1 MGIAPQ
7 AITTKGEVNMGL
19 EKLNPFR
26 TKSYGGNAWEGRTGG
41 EKIKKN
47 NETQA
52 ALNEVKACSKCK
64 KGGIGYELC
73 KKHKK
78 PKFVK
83 AIGKAF

>member
-1 MGIAPQ
+1 MR
-7 AITTKGEVNMGL
+7 
-19 EKLNPFR
+19 LNPFGK
-26 TKSYGGNAWEGRTGG
+26 TYHGGQAWEGRTGG
-41 EKIKKN
+41 EKIKKDQ
-47 NETQA
+47 ETQA

-83 AIGKAF
+83 AIAKGF